1 MSWPAKIF
9 FFMQMSFIL
18 ISVGNF
24 VLATLP
30 QYRDDSA
37 LNTLPIPSPD
47 SKQFPFFVVEIFCIL
62 YFVLEL
68 LIRFWVALSPA
79 EFFADIL

>member
-1 MSWPAKIF
+1 
-9 FFMQMSFIL
+9 MQMSFIL

-30 QYRDDSA
+30 QYRDE
-37 LNTLPIPSPD
+37 NMNGLPIPSPD

-62 YFVLEL
+62 YFVLE
-68 LIRFWVALSPA
+68 VSPFQRGKQWIA
-79 EFFADIL
+79 SKLQSGGTCSRWWLG